1 MILNKNRFLKENGL
15 KDYFEYKR
23 KSSISITRIASM
35 VVFFLIIFNIISGII
50 EIKNIQNYIIENQTN
65 DNILIN
71 SQKEHK
77 QNNNNKRIN
86 MGNVRKIFETVGEEN
101 LDSMYVDQESAQVIG
116 KARDMK
122 TIEILMKNKIL
133 KESYIKRIEGG
144 SVYTFEIYSGN
155 R

>member
-71 SQKEHK
+71 SQKEYK

-116 KARDMK
+116 KSKDMK

-144 SVYTFEIYSGN
+144 SVYTFEIDSGN

>member
-65 DNILIN
+65 DNILLN
-71 SQKEHK
+71 SKEEHK
-77 QNNNNKRIN
+77 QNNNKRIN

>member
-71 SQKEHK
+71 SRNEHK

-116 KARDMK
+116 KSKDMK

-144 SVYTFEIYSGN
+144 SVYTFEIDSGN

>member
-86 MGNVRKIFETVGEEN
+86 MGNVRKMFETVGEEN
-101 LDSMYVDQESAQVIG
+101 LDSMYVDRESAQVIG
-116 KARDMK
+116 KSKDMK

-144 SVYTFEIYSGN
+144 SVYTFEIDSGN

>member
-116 KARDMK
+116 KSKDMK

>member
-86 MGNVRKIFETVGEEN
+86 MGNVRKIFEIVGEEN

-116 KARDMK
+116 KYRDMK

-144 SVYTFEIYSGN
+144 SVYTFEIDSGN

>member
-116 KARDMK
+116 KSKDMK
-122 TIEILMKNKIL
+122 TIEVLMKNKIL

-144 SVYTFEIYSGN
+144 SVYTFEIDSGN

>member
-122 TIEILMKNKIL
+122 TIELLMKNKIL

>member
-23 KSSISITRIASM
+23 KSSISIKRIASM

-86 MGNVRKIFETVGEEN
+86 MGNVRKMFETVGEEN
-101 LDSMYVDQESAQVIG
+101 LDSMYVDRESAQVIG
-116 KARDMK
+116 KSKDMK

-144 SVYTFEIYSGN
+144 SVYTFEIDSGN

>member
-144 SVYTFEIYSGN
+144 SVYTFEIDSGN

>member
-116 KARDMK
+116 KSKDMK

-144 SVYTFEIYSGN
+144 SVYTFEIDSGN

>member
-23 KSSISITRIASM
+23 KSSISIIRIASM

-116 KARDMK
+116 KSKDMK

>member
-116 KARDMK
+116 KYRDMK

-144 SVYTFEIYSGN
+144 SVYTFEIDSGN

>member
-71 SQKEHK
+71 SQNEHK

-144 SVYTFEIYSGN
+144 SVYTFEIDSGN

>member
-71 SQKEHK
+71 SQKEYK

-144 SVYTFEIYSGN
+144 SVYTFEIDSGN

>member
-116 KARDMK
+116 KSKDMK
-122 TIEILMKNKIL
+122 VIEILMKNKIL

-144 SVYTFEIYSGN
+144 SVYTFEIDSGN

>member
-71 SQKEHK
+71 SQKEYK